1 LARYNRDVI
10 AEATDEGGVL
20 NAADL
25 MSLIGPQRTRLKK
38 PAPRPGPHSGEFP
51 EDAYADPTMQDEYAD
66 WFSASVVPG
75 LESGEIGR
83 GDLGPRER
91 AAYELMNKIDELL
104 QRLDRANPDKGEDIT
119 L

>member
-1 LARYNRDVI
+1 LARYNRDIV
-10 AEATDEGGVL
+10 AQSDVP
-20 NAADL
+20 
-25 MSLIGPQRTRLKK
+25 PQPTWSRRP

-66 WFSASVVPG
+66 WFSAEVVPRVDSGG
-75 LESGEIGR
+75 LVPGE
-83 GDLGPRER
+83 LGPRER
-91 AAYELMNKIDELL
+91 AAYELMSKIDALL